1 MQITEF
7 RVIWWDGQGLRVHQ
21 TLFQDCT
28 NTHCCCCCC
37 CGGCFVIFVFVV
49 GVVFWVLWDLLV
61 WAGIQLFF
69 CWCFGF
75 GFWVFVGRG
84 FCGICWFELWGF
96 ISYGASGSL
105 EAIAERL
112 ELAIAGLYRGLHS
125 RVLAICRERGENC
138 FVVVSLSSFSSRT
151 WTRTPCFVSWPVMK
165 KKKKRRRIR
174 FGSTFSEFFFCWV
187 PPSVLFSQAFFS
199 LLSGCGN

>member
-7 RVIWWDGQGLRVHQ
+7 HVIWWDGQGLRVHQ

-37 CGGCFVIFVFVV
+37 CGGCFVIFVVVVVVVNLFCWCCVLGFVGFAGLSWDSIIFLLV
-49 GVVFWVLWDLLV
+49 LWFWVL
-61 WAGIQLFF
+61 GF
-69 CWCFGF
+69 CGE
-75 GFWVFVGRG
+75 G

-151 WTRTPCFVSWPVMK
+151 
-165 KKKKRRRIR
+165 
-174 FGSTFSEFFFCWV
+174 
-187 PPSVLFSQAFFS
+187 
-199 LLSGCGN
+199 